1 MKSIDDN
8 ARRCEAAGCFE
19 TTYGTRLCDQCLAG
33 RAPASRGSVTWR
45 ELLYARAYGGEDLA
59 ATEWRLRANAQ
70 VPAGLLVADQVDE
83 GEEGGAT
90 TAARECPVCGND
102 CADDDSLCW
111 QCRNNVHSQ

>member
-19 TTYGTRLCDQCLAG
+19 TAYGTRLCDQCLADST
-33 RAPASRGSVTWR
+33 PALRGGVTWR

-59 ATEWRLRANAQ
+59 VTERRLQTNAQ
-70 VPAGLLVADQVDE
+70 VPAGVLVADQVD
-83 GEEGGAT
+83 EGGAT

-102 CADDDSLCW
+102 CAYDDSLCR
-111 QCRNNVHSQ
+111 QCRNNVSSQ